1 MKKTLTKNLGIK
13 IISLILAVIL
23 WYAVVNISDP
33 VTTTKF
39 YDVAVVFVNESAMT
53 EAGQVF
59 SVVDG
64 TDLVKVTVTAPRS
77 VITSLDKNSF
87 NLTADLSKKKTDNTV
102 PINIGINDE
111 RIQNLTLGHDDLILD
126 VEDLVTRQIA
136 VELETTGVPMEG
148 YAVGQVSADPAVI
161 DVSGPASVM
170 ADVERVKATLDISEC
185 YETVQANCR
194 VELLN
199 SKGEAV
205 ERDRITFSDEDIL
218 VTAGFLPTK
227 TIDLKFETTGK
238 AAAGYA
244 AIAIK
249 AKPEVITICG
259 QANDIA
265 NISVINIPAEELDV
279 TDLDKDLTKTINVEQ
294 YLDDKFKVLS
304 SDGGNVEVTVSI
316 KKVEEKVIRI
326 PVSDITVK
334 NLTSG
339 LTYSFVDNDGNEV
352 DAVEIKVQAGKDI
365 IDDITAKDVK
375 VTIDAAELNSG
386 RHHVEA
392 QITTPTGA
400 VTDETWLSIRLKWG

>member
-1 MKKTLTKNLGIK
+1 MKKTFTKNAGMK
-13 IISLILAVIL
+13 IISLILAIVL
-23 WYAVVNISDP
+23 WYAIVNISDP

-39 YDVAVVFVNESAMT
+39 YDVPVTFLNENAIT
-53 EAGQVF
+53 DAGLVY
-59 SVVDG
+59 SVIDG
-64 TDLVKVTVTAPRS
+64 TDFVKVTVTAPRS
-77 VITSLDKNSF
+77 VITSLEKNDF
-87 NLTADLSKKKTDNTV
+87 YITADLSKLKSNNTV
-102 PINIGINDE
+102 PLSCGLNNDK
-111 RIQNLTLGHDDLILD
+111 IQNITLGHDDVKLE
-126 VEDLVTRQIA
+126 VEQLVTRQIA
-136 VELETTGVPMEG
+136 VELETTGVPKEG
-148 YAVGQVSADPAVI
+148 YAVGQVSADPALV

-170 ADVERVKATLDISEC
+170 AEVERVKATLDISDC
-185 YETVQANCR
+185 FETVQANCR

-199 SKGEAV
+199 AEGEAV

-227 TIDLKFETTGK
+227 SIDLKFSTTGK

-244 AIAIK
+244 AIAVK

-265 NISVINIPAEELDV
+265 NISVINIPAEELDI

-294 YLDDKFKVLS
+294 YLDDGFKILS

-316 KKVEEKVIRI
+316 EKVEEKVIQI

-339 LTYSFVDNDGNEV
+339 LTYSFVDNDGNELNTV
-352 DAVEIKVQAGKDI
+352 TVTVQASKDI
-365 IDDITAKDVK
+365 IDDITDKDVK
-375 VTIDAAELNSG
+375 VTIDASDLKSG

-400 VTDETWLSIRLKWG
+400 VTEETWLSIRLKWG

>member
-1 MKKTLTKNLGIK
+1 MKKTLTNNLGIK

-39 YDVAVVFVNESAMT
+39 YDVAVTFVNESAMT

-87 NLTADLSKKKTDNTV
+87 NLTADLSKRKTDNTV

-161 DVSGPASVM
+161 NVSGPASVM

-185 YETVQANCR
+185 YETVQSNCR
-194 VELLN
+194 IELLN
-199 SKGEAV
+199 AEGETV

-227 TIDLKFETTGK
+227 TIDLKFATTGK

-244 AIAIK
+244 AIDIK

-265 NISVINIPAEELDV
+265 NISVINIPAEELDI

-304 SDGGNVEVTVSI
+304 SDGGNVEVTVSVE
-316 KKVEEKVIRI
+316 KVEEKVIRI

-352 DAVEIKVQAGKDI
+352 DTVEIKVQAGKDI